1 MTAPMETQIAI
12 ELEANAR
19 KLHKQAQAVEERW
32 RTAHG
37 FDTKLRG
44 KHQVEAKRK
53 WRPLER
59 GEVRRR
65 EERKRQRVE
74 RQMLARPLLKGV
86 EGSCRER
93 PHPTWRLN
101 HRIPRKCSAPSGT
114 QREVQGG
121 RLGACGT
128 HHGEYSALMRR
139 QFGTEF
145 ETGGDPANQERKP
158 CRSN

>member
-12 ELEANAR
+12 ERKTNAR

-53 WRPLER
+53 RRPLER

-65 EERKRQRVE
+65 KERKRQRVE

-86 EGSCRER
+86 MLMTRE
-93 PHPTWRLN
+93 
-101 HRIPRKCSAPSGT
+101 S
-114 QREVQGG
+114 E
-121 RLGACGT
+121 
-128 HHGEYSALMRR
+128 
-139 QFGTEF
+139 
-145 ETGGDPANQERKP
+145 
-158 CRSN
+158 

>member
-53 WRPLER
+53 RQPLER
-59 GEVRRR
+59 DEVRRR
-65 EERKRQRVE
+65 EERKRQRVG

-86 EGSCRER
+86 MVITRE
-93 PHPTWRLN
+93 
-101 HRIPRKCSAPSGT
+101 S
-114 QREVQGG
+114 E
-121 RLGACGT
+121 
-128 HHGEYSALMRR
+128 
-139 QFGTEF
+139 
-145 ETGGDPANQERKP
+145 
-158 CRSN
+158 

>member
-1 MTAPMETQIAI
+1 MTAPMETQTTI
-12 ELEANAR
+12 ELKANAR

-53 WRPLER
+53 RQRLER

-65 EERKRQRVE
+65 EERERQRVE

-86 EGSCRER
+86 MVMTRE
-93 PHPTWRLN
+93 
-101 HRIPRKCSAPSGT
+101 S
-114 QREVQGG
+114 E
-121 RLGACGT
+121 
-128 HHGEYSALMRR
+128 
-139 QFGTEF
+139 
-145 ETGGDPANQERKP
+145 
-158 CRSN
+158 